1 MHIKKWCEYI
11 ISTQIYRKMD
21 EIIDNILK
29 TNCLDYKEQ
38 CLYIANKLSSTDP
51 IDTTHTV
58 FLKKIYGILKRLP
71 EILKELDDKTG
82 TKTEVFFSFWYDF
95 EGKTY
100 FYDIRSYIRLNYTK
114 LTHNDYI
121 IKVPTK
127 FASTVIL
134 HINTS

>member
-1 MHIKKWCEYI
+1 
-11 ISTQIYRKMD
+11 MD

-82 TKTEVFFSFWYDF
+82 TKTEVFLAFGMTS
-95 EGKTY
+95 
-100 FYDIRSYIRLNYTK
+100 
-114 LTHNDYI
+114 
-121 IKVPTK
+121 KVKPI
-127 FASTVIL
+127 FMIL
-134 HINTS
+134 EAILD